1 MKKYKKM
8 FVYKQLAMNLY
19 KNTPQL
25 LSRLLLEL
33 THDAEIEMPLI
44 NQLHKDVYHATK
56 DYCYSSGHVPDWTSL
71 SIRQQL
77 RPLCVH
83 AVMGLGTLNQRYT
96 RRVDTRRSKTV
107 IQP

>member
-1 MKKYKKM
+1 MKKYKKK

-44 NQLHKDVYHATK
+44 NQLHKDVNFYTTQQKIIVIHLVTFLTGRLYRF
-56 DYCYSSGHVPDWTSL
+56 DSSFGH
-71 SIRQQL
+71 
-77 RPLCVH
+77 CVC
-83 AVMGLGTLNQRYT
+83 TL
-96 RRVDTRRSKTV
+96 
-107 IQP
+107 